1 MDKTI
6 YQDNERTISV
16 VDGILVI
23 MSNGKQAPIRPSL
36 YDLPNPV
43 APAGK
48 YLEALKNAGKN
59 PADYDA
65 YFIGG
70 LPILMHKSVTPALL
84 AARDEYRAEV
94 NAIRN
99 DPANVER
106 RRIAAMYAKARRHED
121 YPGEYYAMLADA
133 DAALM
138 AWREKY
144 PKAAARERAE
154 DLRAKAD
161 RQESLAK
168 GALVY
173 DADGLYST
181 EDQERRAAEF
191 RAKAAELRAEAAK
204 IEEQARQHGYAG

>member
-1 MDKTI
+1 MTKTI
-6 YQDNERTISV
+6 YKDNERTISV
-16 VDGILVI
+16 RDGYLEIF
-23 MSNGKQAPIRPSL
+23 SNGKHAPVHLNL

-43 APAGK
+43 APTG
-48 YLEALKNAGKN
+48 EALDALRNAGKN

-65 YFIGG
+65 YMIGA
-70 LPILMHKSVTPALL
+70 LPILMPTAVTPALL

-94 NAIRN
+94 DAIRN

-138 AWREKY
+138 AWREQY

-154 DLRAKAD
+154 DLRAQAD
-161 RQESLAK
+161 HQDELAT

-173 DADGLYST
+173 DADGLYSN

-191 RAKAAELRAEAAK
+191 RARAAELRAEAEK
-204 IEEQARQHGYAG
+204 IEKEL